1 MTRTTLPT
9 NLKRFS
15 GLGECYHAHRP
26 TPPTA
31 IPDFLCR
38 MAMVEYP
45 DLVVDLGCGTGLSTR
60 IWAGRSCQVVGIEP
74 NADMRARAEVE
85 LAQEGT
91 AGGTVIR
98 YQDGLSSATGLPDG
112 CADVVTCSQSLHWM
126 EPNSTFAEVA
136 RILRPGGVF
145 AAFDCDWPPAMHWEA
160 DVGLQAVLS
169 GARKVEEARDTDQ
182 VIERWAKEQHLERM
196 RASNRFRYVN
206 EVCFHGIEHGDTAR
220 LVGLAVSQG
229 SVTALL
235 RLGYSE
241 EALGLTTLREIA
253 DRVFG
258 ARSVP
263 WHFTYRV
270 RYGVH

>member
-1 MTRTTLPT
+1 MTQTTVPT

-26 TPPTA
+26 TPPTT
-31 IPDFLCR
+31 IPEFLCR
-38 MAMVEYP
+38 MALVERP

-60 IWAGRSCQVVGIEP
+60 IWAGQSRQVVGIEP

-85 LAQEGT
+85 LAQELT

-98 YQDGLSSATGLPDG
+98 YRNGLSSATGLTDG
-112 CADVVTCSQSLHWM
+112 CADVVTCSQALHWM
-126 EPNSTFAEVA
+126 EPDTTFAEVA

-160 DVGLQAVLS
+160 DVALHAVLS

-196 RASNRFRYVN
+196 RASNRFAYVN
-206 EVCFHGIEHGDTAR
+206 EVCFRSIEHGDADR

-241 EALGLTTLREIA
+241 EALGLTTLREIGT
-253 DRVFG
+253 RVFG
-258 ARSVP
+258 GQAVP
-263 WHFTYRV
+263 WYLTYRV
-270 RYGVH
+270 RYGVR